1 MRLSDLFS
9 NNDWL
14 GIWPS
19 ISVVLFFVIFIAI
32 IYQVV
37 RYDKKLIKKW
47 ETMPLDA
54 SEQESK
60 EIDTV
65 NS

>member
-1 MRLSDLFS
+1 MRLSDMFG

-19 ISVVLFFVIFIAI
+19 ISVVLFFAIFIYI
-32 IYQVV
+32 VYQVV

-47 ETMPLDA
+47 ETMPFDA

-60 EIDTV
+60 ETDSV